1 MREILVKP
9 SSLLETFLRNPVP
22 RFPTFF
28 GLCLQVVLQAV
39 IEVVLEVVLEVILE
53 VILEDVLELVFKD
66 VLEVVL
72 DGPFAVCP

>member
-1 MREILVKP
+1 MCEILAKP
-9 SSLLETFLRNPVP
+9 SSILETFLRNPVP

-53 VILEDVLELVFKD
+53 VILEVVLE
-66 VLEVVL
+66 VLLDVVL
-72 DGPFAVCP
+72 DGPVVV